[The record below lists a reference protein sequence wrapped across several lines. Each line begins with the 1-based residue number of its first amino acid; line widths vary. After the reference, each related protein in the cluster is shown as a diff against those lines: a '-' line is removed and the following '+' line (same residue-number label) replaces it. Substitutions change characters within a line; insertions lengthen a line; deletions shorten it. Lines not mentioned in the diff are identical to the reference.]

1 MAEKKPDIQEL
12 ARQGKFIIAEKNYG
26 SSTQFIP
33 LYIIIIIEL
42 VNQLI
47 S

>member
-12 ARQGKFIIAEKNYG
+12 ARQGKFIIAEKIMVARHN
-26 SSTQFIP
+26 
-33 LYIIIIIEL
+33 LYIIYHY
-42 VNQLI
+42 NNWI